1 MKAVNLEKLL
11 PADIPPGERVLWFG
25 KPDAASLWRR
35 AYRADWVAA
44 WFGVMTLWNLVSTTS
59 DAGLFLGVV
68 SAIKTLGFG
77 AAALSILAFLA
88 WLSARTTL
96 YVVTTKRLVIKSGI
110 ALPLFFNVPF
120 KQVGAANLRAFADG
134 TGDVTVGLTQGQ
146 RIAYLTIWPSV
157 RPWRFTRSEPALRCI
172 PNARY
177 IAETLGRALAEA
189 SGEVPS
195 SRPRAESP
203 AGAPAFAAPVT
214 A

>member
-35 AYRADWVAA
+35 AYRAEWVAA
-44 WFGVMTLWNLVSTTS
+44 WFGVMTLWNLASATS
-59 DAGLFLGVV
+59 DAGLFFGFV

-88 WLSARTTL
+88 RLSARTTL
-96 YVVTTKRLVIKSGI
+96 YVITTKRLVIKSGI

-120 KQVGAANLRAFADG
+120 KQVGAANLRTFADG
-134 TGDVTVGLTQGQ
+134 TGDVSVGLIKGQ

-157 RPWRFTRSEPALRCI
+157 RPWRFTHSEPTLRCI

-177 IAETLGRALAEA
+177 IAETLGRALVEA
-189 SGEVPS
+189 SGELPS
-195 SRPRAESP
+195 ARPRADKP
-203 AGAPAFAAPVT
+203 AGAPAFATTVT